1 MNHLNER
8 INYLIKNLGMKKTAF
23 AEKLNVSQAFVS
35 QLCSGV
41 KQPSERTIQDICTK
55 FNVNEEWLRTGNG
68 EMFIRLSRND
78 EISKFVGELMKEEED
93 SFKNRL
99 IAGLAALD
107 DTGWDVLETFL
118 NSIQPKE
125 KD

>member
-8 INYLIKNLGMKKTAF
+8 INYLIKSLGMKKTAF

-55 FNVNEEWLRTGNG
+55 FNVNENWLRTGNG

-78 EISKFVGELMKEEED
+78 EIAKFVGELMKEEEY

-107 DTGWDVLETFL
+107 DTGWEVLETFL